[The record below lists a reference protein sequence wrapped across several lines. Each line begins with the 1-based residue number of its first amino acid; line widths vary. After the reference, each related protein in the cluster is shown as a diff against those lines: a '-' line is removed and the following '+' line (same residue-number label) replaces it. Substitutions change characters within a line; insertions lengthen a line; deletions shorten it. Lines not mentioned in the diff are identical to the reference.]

1 MEITAK
7 KIFRQAYEQY
17 GNDVFLDGNR
27 LKAFLSDLLAEYPA
41 ERKRISIAINENI
54 VEYAINDGNCGRAN
68 VYIDMLQS
76 TYGFSN
82 DIASD
87 VVEAIYY
94 AIYGIQLHR
103 DSDVEKENR
112 IFNRGDTSKEKTNSD
127 AKSNKFIP
135 EFRSCDESTD
145 KCAKKYQALNL
156 AGSVIASRYE
166 LIDIIQKKRSSV
178 IYKARCKILNRFVC
192 VEVLKEHIA
201 EDKEKVREYL
211 ESAQKAAILCNAN
224 ILSIYDCGEEQG
236 IPYVVKEYFGMQTI
250 RDYCDRRTLNSKSI
264 VVIEFK
270 NILKQLISGLQYAY
284 ESKGILHGGLQPENI
299 LINSQGL
306 LKISFNN
313 DPGASIFGT
322 VEYMSPELAKGQKS
336 SVQSDIY
343 SLGCV
348 MMRVLTGEP
357 PFSGESPV
365 TIACRHIEDDLP
377 LGKLFNEFIPVKI
390 SEMVQKMLQKNP
402 FDRYNSYGEIIEDLL
417 EI

>member
-1 MEITAK
+1 MI
-7 KIFRQAYEQY
+7 
-17 GNDVFLDGNR
+17 
-27 LKAFLSDLLAEYPA
+27 
-41 ERKRISIAINENI
+41 
-54 VEYAINDGNCGRAN
+54 
-68 VYIDMLQS
+68 
-76 TYGFSN
+76 
-82 DIASD
+82 
-87 VVEAIYY
+87 
-94 AIYGIQLHR
+94 
-103 DSDVEKENR
+103 
-112 IFNRGDTSKEKTNSD
+112 
-127 AKSNKFIP
+127 KSYHK
-135 EFRSCDESTD
+135 
-145 KCAKKYQALNL
+145 
-156 AGSVIASRYE
+156 V
-166 LIDIIQKKRSSV
+166 
-178 IYKARCKILNRFVC
+178 
-192 VEVLKEHIA
+192 
-201 EDKEKVREYL
+201 KVREYL
-211 ESAQKAAILCNAN
+211 ESAQKAAILSNTN

-236 IPYVVKEYFGMQTI
+236 IPYVVKEYFEMQTI

-270 NILKQLISGLQYAY
+270 NFIKQLISGLQYAY

-322 VEYMSPELAKGQKS
+322 VEYMAPELAKGQKS

-377 LGKLFNEFIPVKI
+377 LDKLFNEFIPVKI
-390 SEMVQKMLQKNP
+390 SEMLQKMLQKNP
-402 FDRYNSYGEIIEDLL
+402 YDRYNSYGEIIEDLL

>member
-112 IFNRGDTSKEKTNSD
+112 IFNRGDTSQEKTNSD

-145 KCAKKYQALNL
+145 KCAEKYQALNL
-156 AGSVIASRYE
+156 SGSVIEYRYE
-166 LIDIIQKKRSSV
+166 LIDVIQNKSDTV
-178 IYKARCKILNRFVC
+178 IYKARCKLLNRFVC

-201 EDKEKVREYL
+201 EDREKVREYL
-211 ESAQKAAILCNAN
+211 KFAQKAAALNSKN
-224 ILSIYDCGEEQG
+224 ILSIFDLGGEQA

-250 RDYCDRRTLNSKSI
+250 RDYCIKRVLISKAMVANEFESI
-264 VVIEFK
+264 T
-270 NILKQLISGLQYAY
+270 KQLVSGLKYAY
-284 ESKGILHGGLQPENI
+284 ETEGILHGNICPENI
-299 LINSQGL
+299 LIDSKGM
-306 LKISFNN
+306 LKVNYCFEPYGS
-313 DPGASIFGT
+313 
-322 VEYMSPELAKGQKS
+322 VEYMSPERCKGQKIC
-336 SVQSDIY
+336 VQSDIY
-343 SLGCV
+343 SMGCV
-348 MMRVLTGEP
+348 MMMVLTGEP
-357 PFSGESPV
+357 PFSDDTGV
-365 TIACRHIEDDLP
+365 GVMAKHLNDDLP
-377 LGKLFNEFIPVKI
+377 HYKLYNGSIPIRI
-390 SEMVQKMLQKNP
+390 SEMIKKMLQKNP
-402 FDRYNSYGEIIEDLL
+402 FDRYSSYGEIMEDLL